1 MDKKLQKSYPIDYNL
16 SEVQDLRQ
24 VHYKILLIIL
34 LKEFK
39 KLISGNIDVIIK
51 KCETYRIEYKD
62 CKFYVFILNIQAL
75 KIT

>member
-16 SEVQDLRQ
+16 SKVQDLRQ

-39 KLISGNIDVIIK
+39 KLSSVNIDVIIK
-51 KCETYRIEYKD
+51 NVKRMG
-62 CKFYVFILNIQAL
+62 LNAKTASFMFL
-75 KIT
+75 S